1 MSFLGVLEGASPLRE
16 MDEHDLVAF
25 FMRVQFRLFLAFNVP
40 INEGHETDQK
50 IKNHQERI
58 AKAKQQQIDSVKR
71 TTKHKDIERKK
82 R

>member
-58 AKAKQQQIDSVKR
+58 SKAKQQQIDSMKR